1 MHNIII
7 SNDSHV
13 IKLHDCVNGFDC
25 GFHKTCLNDFIA
37 KLMELKD
44 SGYSTSPDFNT
55 KHFNIPTYY
64 GNWVRIDRIDK
75 IIQKLNM
82 TFGTVT
88 IDKLKGL
95 TRNEIIKQI
104 ECLDIYYLNR
114 LANGS

>member
-1 MHNIII
+1 MHNIMVI
-7 SNDSHV
+7 NDSHV
-13 IKLHDCVNGFDC
+13 IRVHDCVNGFDC
-25 GFHKTCLNDFIA
+25 GFHETYLHDFIA
-37 KLMELKD
+37 KLIELKD
-44 SGYSTSPDFNT
+44 YNRLPDFNT

-75 IIQKLNM
+75 IIQGLNID
-82 TFGTVT
+82 FNT
-88 IDKLKGL
+88 ITIEKLKGL